1 MCQLCHAHLSFF
13 SLYSSCSSFCH
24 RPSMIG
30 SGTAPQPICRRVAG
44 QSCKRASATQHGT
57 AATAVTALGTVGEGC
72 LPSAI
77 ALAFASILDRRS
89 AVSTLI
95 SSHTR
100 LSAARGCGPMAT
112 RARSKLTACTVT
124 QSSLGSWRKQTHKFL
139 LLLLTLS
146 RWGNLA
152 QQIWVNHG
160 AQMVHSLLVQRP
172 GWRPSRLD
180 KKQT

>member
-30 SGTAPQPICRRVAG
+30 SGTAPQPICRRVVG

-57 AATAVTALGTVGEGC
+57 AATAVTALGTIGEGC

-112 RARSKLTACTVT
+112 RARSKLTACTEAT
-124 QSSLGSWRKQTHKFL
+124 NNSRHSAAGKGKHTSSCCCLRCLVGATSRSRSGSIMELKWFTVSSYNGPLG
-139 LLLLTLS
+139 
-146 RWGNLA
+146 GPA
-152 QQIWVNHG
+152 
-160 AQMVHSLLVQRP
+160 
-172 GWRPSRLD
+172 D
-180 KKQT
+180 